1 MGALGGWQSDI
12 SYFGDLGD
20 TPISQSWRCCLP
32 PTRLSLD
39 WYHGTSKRS
48 HGTFWRYHF
57 FLFFFFKH
65 NMKVNT
71 RVKTRQNIELKK
83 EWVEE
88 KSCMSV
94 LQQLTVFPPQN
105 LWFTFSIT
113 LLQQEH
119 LLICSY

>member
-1 MGALGGWQSDI
+1 
-12 SYFGDLGD
+12 
-20 TPISQSWRCCLP
+20 
-32 PTRLSLD
+32 
-39 WYHGTSKRS
+39 
-48 HGTFWRYHF
+48 
-57 FLFFFFKH
+57 
-65 NMKVNT
+65 MKVNT